1 MADIKKVAIVGI
13 GALGMMYGEHILAS
27 GKADLAFI
35 MDENRLVKHKDDVY
49 TVNGKRQSF
58 KFLSPKDAYC
68 MDLIIVATKF
78 NGLDDAIEE
87 IAPFVGENTII
98 FSVLN
103 GITSEEKLIE
113 RFGKKNIL
121 HCVVLGMDAVR
132 NGNDLVYQHKG
143 VVKIGA
149 VYDINN
155 EALDNV
161 CAFFEAIAL
170 PYSKEP
176 DILHA
181 LWAKLLL
188 NVGINQTCMIY
199 ETTYGGAFDNN
210 EARENMY
217 AAMHEVIDVAQA
229 EGVNLTEKDLIA
241 SVNVLKGLAYE
252 GMPSMRQ
259 DGLAK
264 RKSEVDLFAGTIIAL
279 GKKHGI
285 PTPVNDIYY
294 NKIKEIERTY
304 A

>member
-1 MADIKKVAIVGI
+1 MTNIKNVAIVGI

-27 GKADLAFI
+27 GKANLSFI
-35 MDENRLVKHKDDVY
+35 MDEERIAKHKNDVY
-49 TVNGKRQSF
+49 TVNGTPQSF
-58 KFLSPKDAYC
+58 TFLSPRNASAV
-68 MDLIIVATKF
+68 DLIIVATKF
-78 NGLDDAIEE
+78 NGLDNAIEE

-98 FSVLN
+98 YSVLN

-132 NGNDLVYQHKG
+132 TGNALVYQHKG
-143 VVKIGA
+143 IVKIGA
-149 VYDINN
+149 VDKINYK
-155 EALDNV
+155 ALDKL
-161 CAFFEAIAL
+161 CEFFDYINL
-170 PYSKEP
+170 PYSKEA

-199 ETTYGGAFDNN
+199 ETTYGGAFDNT

-229 EGVNLTEKDLIA
+229 EGVNLTEKDFQA
-241 SVNVLKGLAYE
+241 SVKVLQGLAYE

-264 RKSEVDLFAGTIIAL
+264 RKSEVDLFAGTVVAL
-279 GKKHGI
+279 GKKHCI
-285 PTPVNDIYY
+285 PTPINQIYY
-294 NKIKEIERTY
+294 NKIKAIEENY
-304 A
+304 I

>member
-1 MADIKKVAIVGI
+1 MVNIKNVAIVGI

-27 GKADLAFI
+27 GKADLSFI
-35 MDENRLVKHKDDVY
+35 MDENRLLKHKDAVY
-49 TVNGKRQSF
+49 TVNGVAQNF
-58 KFLSPKDAYC
+58 KFLCPKDATV

-103 GITSEEKLIE
+103 GITSEEKLIK

-132 NGNDLVYQHKG
+132 NGNELVYQHKG
-143 VVKIGA
+143 IVKIGA
-149 VYDINN
+149 VDELNN
-155 EALDNV
+155 KALDEL
-161 CAFFEAIAL
+161 CTFFDSISL
-170 PYSKEP
+170 PYSKEA

-199 ETTYGGAFDNN
+199 ETNYGGAFDND

-229 EGVNLTEKDLIA
+229 EGVNLTEEDLNA
-241 SVNVLKGLAYE
+241 SVKVLQGLAYE

-259 DGLAK
+259 DALAR

-294 NKIKEIERTY
+294 KKIKEIEKSY